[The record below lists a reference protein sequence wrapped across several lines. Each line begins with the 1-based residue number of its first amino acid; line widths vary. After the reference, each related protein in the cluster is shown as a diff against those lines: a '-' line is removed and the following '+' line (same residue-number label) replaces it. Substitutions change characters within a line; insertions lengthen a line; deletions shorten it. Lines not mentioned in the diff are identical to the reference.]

1 MCYACHVYA
10 AALSRY
16 GAVLL
21 AWWPVI
27 AAGVALAVAWSAAP
41 VQRAA
46 ARLRWPRASALIGL
60 GGLLAAAIWCA
71 WRLLWFADDA
81 FISLHYARNWIEGHG
96 LVYNPGERV
105 EGYTNFLWLAL
116 IAACGRL
123 GLDLPLAAIALNLLA
138 YAAAIVL
145 AHRAVR
151 RLVPAQPM
159 IVSFAAVMTALSYP
173 MVSFATGGLE
183 TVFCALLVLAAALAA
198 HEGRTLAAGAHGI
211 AATMAHPD
219 HALFYVAI
227 GAVLLGNMLA
237 SGELLARAHPWWRRP
252 AVRALAR
259 YAAPFVLVY
268 VPYFALR
275 WSYYGDPLPN
285 TFYAKSGGGAY
296 YAQGL
301 RYLFASALVAGA
313 LGVLPAFVVGA
324 SRLRRTVFGQIALVS
339 IPLYLFYV
347 VRIGGDFMTGRL
359 LIAVLPLVFVIAEV
373 GVRSARGRPVIA
385 ALLAAPLVLACLP
398 TPLHRSERTR
408 WHLTDERTF
417 WRVDALHPMTLHG
430 ATAQR
435 AEVLRKYFPDAGPR
449 LAYAAYEI
457 GYVAWRTRFRI
468 VDMHGLIDRELA
480 RAPLTDRGRPGHERE
495 ASAAHVLARGAV
507 LAGKPL
513 YGEPYAQ
520 LAALILDGVYYHLA
534 HYREELL
541 AGLRGRPGA
550 SFTEMPRYLD
560 DYAARAAQVPAD
572 RFAADLAF
580 FDAYYFSV
588 NPDPARRAALL
599 AARAA
604 PLR

>member
-1 MCYACHVYA
+1 VLAKVLA
-10 AALSRY
+10 RY
-16 GAVLL
+16 GVALL

-27 AAGVALAVAWSAAP
+27 AIGVVAAAAWSVAQ
-41 VQRAA
+41 VREAA
-46 ARLRWPRASALIGL
+46 ARVPRLRMLALAA
-60 GGLLAAAIWCA
+60 LLAFALWYA

-81 FISLHYARNWIEGHG
+81 FISLHYARNWIEGNG

-116 IAACGRL
+116 VAGCGRL
-123 GLDLPLAAIALNLLA
+123 GLDMPLATVALNLLS
-138 YAAAIVL
+138 YAGLIVL
-145 AHRAVR
+145 VHHVVR
-151 RLVPAQPM
+151 RLVTGHEVV
-159 IVSFAAVMTALSYP
+159 VSFAAIMTALSYP

-198 HEGRTLAAGAHGI
+198 HEGRTLAAGSYAI
-211 AATMAHPD
+211 FATMAHPD

-227 GAVLLGNMLA
+227 AAVLLGNELA
-237 SGELLARAHPWWRRP
+237 SRRLFAPGPWWRRP
-252 AVRALAR
+252 AVRALAG
-259 YAAPFVLVY
+259 YAAPFLLVY

-301 RYLFASALVAGA
+301 RYLFISALVAGA
-313 LGVLPAFVVGA
+313 LGVLPAFAVGA
-324 SRLRRTVFGQIALVS
+324 RRLGRTVFGQIVLVS
-339 IPLYLFYV
+339 VPIYLLYV

-359 LIAVLPLVFVIAEV
+359 IVSVLPLVFVAAEV
-373 GVRSARGRPVIA
+373 GVRASRGRPLRA
-385 ALLAAPLVLACLP
+385 ALLAAPFVLACLP
-398 TPLHRSERTR
+398 TPIHRSEQER

-430 ATAQR
+430 WTARR
-435 AEVLRKYFPDAGPR
+435 AEVLRKYFPDAGPS
-449 LAYAAYEI
+449 LTYAVYEI
-457 GYVAWRTRFRI
+457 GYMAWRTRFRI

-480 RAPLTDRGRPGHERE
+480 RMPLTVRGRPGHERE

-507 LAGKPL
+507 LSAIPL
-513 YGEPYAQ
+513 HEPPYAE
-520 LAALILDGVYYHLA
+520 LTRLVLDGVHYYLA
-534 HYREELL
+534 QYREELL
-541 AGLRGRPGA
+541 SKVRGKPGA
-550 SFTEMPRYLD
+550 VFTEMPRYLD
-560 DYAARAAQVPAD
+560 DYIARAAQVPAD

-599 AARAA
+599 AAR
-604 PLR
+604 